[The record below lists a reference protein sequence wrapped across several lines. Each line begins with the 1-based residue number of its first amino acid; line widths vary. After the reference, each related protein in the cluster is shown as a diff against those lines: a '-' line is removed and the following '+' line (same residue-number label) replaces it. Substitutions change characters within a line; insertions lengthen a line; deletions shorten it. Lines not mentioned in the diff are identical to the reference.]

1 MAHVAMALSR
11 LAVPIPIPITVS
23 VSVPA
28 CHGRPRPTGPS
39 GAPSAVIS
47 AAAHTIRAMA
57 PHAATAT
64 AAVVRNPAAH
74 PAATA
79 SAVVAATAPSAVATA
94 PSAPSV
100 SATSTV
106 HGESDPE
113 FALGEWET
121 EVSEE
126 WYGCQGEDGDYEVS
140 QSHLHVFLL

>member
-1 MAHVAMALSR
+1 
-11 LAVPIPIPITVS
+11 
-23 VSVPA
+23 
-28 CHGRPRPTGPS
+28 
-39 GAPSAVIS
+39 
-47 AAAHTIRAMA
+47 MA

-64 AAVVRNPAAH
+64 AAVVRTRAPHAAAVVRTTAAH

-100 SATSTV
+100 STTSTV

-113 FALGEWET
+113 IALGEWET

-126 WYGCQGEDGDYEVS
+126 WYGCQGENGDYEVS
-140 QSHLHVFLL
+140 QSRLHGFLL